1 MQYHLP
7 CNPGIPRNPMSPLI
21 PASPLTPAFP
31 VSPLTPAGPI
41 APGSP
46 LLPFSPLVPG
56 QQFKHLGFT
65 YMILQSFKHK
75 MLILSKICN
84 FISGCFRCSF
94 LYVVC
99 FFVCVCL
106 LFRFLFV
113 GLCILHLFFF
123 CLFVYL
129 EDQGVQP
136 VLGRLYFRYFPLIQ
150 VIL

>member
-1 MQYHLP
+1 MQHHLP

-113 GLCILHLFFF
+113 GLCILHLFLFV
-123 CLFVYL
+123 CLFTWKTRESSQSLVAFTSGISL
-129 EDQGVQP
+129 
-136 VLGRLYFRYFPLIQ
+136 
-150 VIL
+150 

>member
-1 MQYHLP
+1 MQHHLP

-94 LYVVC
+94 LCVC
-99 FFVCVCL
+99 FFVCVFACCFVFFL
-106 LFRFLFV
+106 SVYVFSICFLFV
-113 GLCILHLFFF
+113 
-123 CLFVYL
+123 CLFTWKTRESSQSLVPFTSGISL
-129 EDQGVQP
+129 
-136 VLGRLYFRYFPLIQ
+136 
-150 VIL
+150 

>member
-1 MQYHLP
+1 MQHHLP

-123 CLFVYL
+123 VCLFTWKTRESSQSLVAFTSGISL
-129 EDQGVQP
+129 
-136 VLGRLYFRYFPLIQ
+136 
-150 VIL
+150 